1 LRYKP
6 GNDEMKRV
14 VTSTCLLVFLSLF
27 LGSCQSRDEKF
38 IPEKFQIERTS
49 VKLPFEVKE
58 LIAFDGGYVCN
69 FENLEDTTF
78 HIGIL
83 DHTFHLLK
91 QKTRQLNKELQF
103 LRAIWTDHNTLFA
116 IDVNTIKYWRNGQW
130 NLYKVLP
137 KEDRT
142 TFSSYELNY
151 PIFED
156 DQFIVRSCSKGEF
169 GGAIFFK
176 NKKTGK
182 TYSCEAT
189 SLKAVHKIDGVYYV
203 SSSLVHGCG
212 FAKVIQIADPRKLY
226 EIKNRSQ
233 GCNCGWYDIYPK
245 DPYDDQIK
253 HPIGYDKGFKV
264 LLDTTAIEIT
274 GAFVSK
280 QHLYHIFADSKNT
293 YLGYIDH
300 QKPVVLDTIVNKPLW
315 FGSVRDL
322 QSNPNLFVIYNRH
335 FNGVIVRK
343 KNKIRLIKFERT
355 T

>member
-1 LRYKP
+1 MTKSISSI
-6 GNDEMKRV
+6 G
-14 VTSTCLLVFLSLF
+14 TIIFFSLM
-27 LGSCQSRDEKF
+27 LCSCAAHDEKF
-38 IPEKFQIERTS
+38 IPEKFQIKRTS

-69 FENLEDTTF
+69 FENLEDTSC
-78 HIGIL
+78 HIGFL
-83 DHTFHLLK
+83 DKNFHLKK
-91 QKTRQLNKELQF
+91 QKTRQLNNGLQF
-103 LRAIWTDHNTLFA
+103 LRAIWTAHDTLFV
-116 IDVNTIKYWRNGQW
+116 IDLNMIKYWRNAHW
-130 NLYKVLP
+130 NFYKVLP
-137 KEDRT
+137 IENKT
-142 TFSSYELNY
+142 TFMSYELNY

-169 GGAIFFK
+169 GGAVFFK
-176 NKKTGK
+176 DKKTGK

-189 SLKAVHKIDGVYYV
+189 SIKAVHKIDDVYVV
-203 SSSLVHGCG
+203 SSSLIHGCG

-226 EIKNRSQ
+226 EIKNKNQ

-280 QHLYHIFADSKNT
+280 QHLYHIFADAKNT

-335 FNGVIVRK
+335 FNGVIVRN
-343 KNKIRLIKFERT
+343 KNKIRLIKFEHT
-355 T
+355 S